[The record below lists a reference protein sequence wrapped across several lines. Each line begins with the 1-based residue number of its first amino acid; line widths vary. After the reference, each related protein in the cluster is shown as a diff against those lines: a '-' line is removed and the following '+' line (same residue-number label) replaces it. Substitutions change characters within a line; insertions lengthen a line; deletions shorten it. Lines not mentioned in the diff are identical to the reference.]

1 MKKFFILLFVTCL
14 YIVSFAQN
22 KKIAILETSCRENN
36 ISSGYLMM
44 IGSNIETGII
54 KNPNY
59 TAFNRTQ
66 VDELLQELNFQQSGL
81 VKDSDIRKIGQM
93 AGVDY
98 VLVSEAVK
106 LEDDLFV
113 TAKVLNVESGK
124 YEMSANEL
132 MNFSPQ
138 KIQDGCSAL
147 ARKLLNNGID
157 PDETNKKPSYYSYDK
172 DRKNGSDAGNGIAAR
187 AGLTAYWTFD
197 DGSGRDVTGNG
208 YNGRKVGNILYI
220 TDTPKG
226 KGKAIQLLGD
236 GSANRYFY
244 TQENISTSVFSI
256 AFWIKDFGS
265 GNLFKLYKEN
275 DYYVNFCVFH
285 NNHQFGLYSEKRRS
299 GTSPTKNT
307 FKFNV
312 SANDLLSSGWH
323 HIAVSVNEGNMQLFI
338 DGDLVEQSNGYYLRG
353 NTKVYFG
360 AGGPVMKLDN
370 VRIYNNY
377 VLSPDEVKQIYNYER

>member
-132 MNFSPQ
+132 IPSRRGRRF
-138 KIQDGCSAL
+138 
-147 ARKLLNNGID
+147 RK
-157 PDETNKKPSYYSYDK
+157 
-172 DRKNGSDAGNGIAAR
+172 
-187 AGLTAYWTFD
+187 
-197 DGSGRDVTGNG
+197 
-208 YNGRKVGNILYI
+208 
-220 TDTPKG
+220 
-226 KGKAIQLLGD
+226 
-236 GSANRYFY
+236 
-244 TQENISTSVFSI
+244 
-256 AFWIKDFGS
+256 
-265 GNLFKLYKEN
+265 
-275 DYYVNFCVFH
+275 
-285 NNHQFGLYSEKRRS
+285 
-299 GTSPTKNT
+299 
-307 FKFNV
+307 
-312 SANDLLSSGWH
+312 
-323 HIAVSVNEGNMQLFI
+323 
-338 DGDLVEQSNGYYLRG
+338 
-353 NTKVYFG
+353 
-360 AGGPVMKLDN
+360 
-370 VRIYNNY
+370 
-377 VLSPDEVKQIYNYER
+377 